1 MKIRLSLKINIILI
15 IFVLLPYD
23 IYAHHGWSYY
33 REEISITSKVTKL
46 RLRNPHDQILT
57 IDENNKVWNLLL
69 APPAR
74 NRRFGF
80 DGNVIKIGDQI
91 VIIGQKHITKD
102 EIKIHCIYKNQE
114 LIYIYR
120 YPNGMS
126 SFDFMRLDGEC

>member
-1 MKIRLSLKINIILI
+1 MKFKFSSEINIILS
-15 IFVLLPYD
+15 IFVLLTHD

-33 REEISITSKVTKL
+33 HEEISITTKVTKL
-46 RLRNPHDQILT
+46 RLRNPHDQIMT
-57 IDENNKVWNLLL
+57 MDDNNKVWNLLL

-80 DGNVIKIGDQI
+80 DGSVIKIGDEI
-91 VIIGQKHITKD
+91 VILGQKHIDKN

-126 SFDFMRLDGEC
+126 SLDFMRLGGKC

>member
-1 MKIRLSLKINIILI
+1 M
-15 IFVLLPYD
+15 
-23 IYAHHGWSYY
+23 
-33 REEISITSKVTKL
+33 
-46 RLRNPHDQILT
+46 RNPHDQIMT
-57 IDENNKVWNLLL
+57 MDDNNKVWNLLL

-80 DGNVIKIGDQI
+80 DGSVIKIGDEI
-91 VIIGQKHITKD
+91 VILGQKHIDKN

-126 SFDFMRLDGEC
+126 SLDFMRLGGKC